1 MQRDELY
8 LNNIFFTFSKI
19 QRKKCVLIL
28 ELITVRPN
36 LMSKLISSFMSSTGS
51 MLQAQMF

>member
-1 MQRDELY
+1 MQRGELY
-8 LNNIFFTFSKI
+8 LNNIFSPSPKSKG
-19 QRKKCVLIL
+19 KKCVLIL
-28 ELITVRPN
+28 ELITVCPN